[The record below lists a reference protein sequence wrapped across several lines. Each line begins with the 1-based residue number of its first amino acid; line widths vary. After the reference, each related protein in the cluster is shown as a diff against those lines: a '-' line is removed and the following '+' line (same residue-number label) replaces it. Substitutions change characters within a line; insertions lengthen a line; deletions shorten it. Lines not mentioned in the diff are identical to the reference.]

1 MQIRIN
7 LNVKSLIAFIA
18 NLTLNY
24 INTKMTQKSIQ
35 QEADKEN
42 TLNYN
47 ESLLP
52 NIAISL
58 NDSMDIDESNN
69 NSKLKETKQLKNDSH
84 KLIQLTQIDDPN
96 NEYIYSPRRTRYIT
110 RASIQSNNDNMRPL
124 IDMKL
129 DEISEHKEISHENF
143 RLGNTNKNYNKY
155 PKIRNSTSLQWSFP
169 IVGHT
174 NEERE
179 KLIANRDKNKYPN
192 FITIISPKNKIQN
205 GK

>member
-7 LNVKSLIAFIA
+7 LNVKSLIVFIA

-24 INTKMTQKSIQ
+24 INTKMTQKAIH
-35 QEADKEN
+35 QETDTEN

-47 ESLLP
+47 QNLLP

-58 NDSMDIDESNN
+58 NNSMDIDESKND
-69 NSKLKETKQLKNDSH
+69 SKSKESKQLKNESQNM
-84 KLIQLTQIDDPN
+84 IQLTQIDDPK
-96 NEYIYSPRRTRYIT
+96 NEYIYSPRRTKYIT
-110 RASIQSNNDNMRPL
+110 RASIKSNTNNTKPSNDIKMH
-124 IDMKL
+124 
-129 DEISEHKEISHENF
+129 EISEHKEISHENF